1 VGVPPRGPPGLR
13 LRAVTATPV
22 ALSEAEI
29 DARLEGVNLRPTG
42 TDYRFFRPTHK
53 AVDRWIEYAAG
64 SHDRFFLGLAEIDQ
78 RMRGVWPSDVLVVTG
93 RAHSGKSA
101 VLLSSI
107 AKNLQQD
114 EDFRAVIFT
123 PDEPEILVVSKLYA
137 LLHLQN
143 LEDVERGL
151 QSSDPAYLQ
160 HIESAKPLLDRVKI
174 FPSAMPFD
182 EMSIALAECED
193 YWQIRPRFV
202 MIDFLEQL
210 PMASGYEGVSSV
222 LKGVKE
228 WAETENLPVGL
239 VHQSGKS
246 STRGSSR
253 GMDDGKFNAD
263 EYAILQLN
271 VFRKRDNPKL
281 EEHERRIHSV
291 SVSLDL
297 CKNKRPPCEI
307 TNPPIDYF
315 MDPRCGMVREYYDA
329 DVPTNNLWAP

>member
-1 VGVPPRGPPGLR
+1 
-13 LRAVTATPV
+13 VTGEQPV
-22 ALSEAEI
+22 ALDEAEI
-29 DARLEGVNLRPTG
+29 EARLQGFDLRPA
-42 TDYRFFRPTHK
+42 DQPYRFFQPTHT
-53 AVDRWIEYAAG
+53 AVDRWVEYAAG
-64 SHDRFFLGLAEIDQ
+64 SQDRFFLGLKEIDNK
-78 RMRGVWPSDVLVVTG
+78 MRGVWPSDVLVVTG

-101 VLLSSI
+101 VLLSAI
-107 AKNLQQD
+107 AKSLHED
-114 EDFRAVIFT
+114 PDFRAVIFT
-123 PDEPEILVVSKLYA
+123 PDEPETLVVSKLYA
-137 LLHLQN
+137 LLYLQN
-143 LEDVERGL
+143 LADVEEGL
-151 QSSDPAYLQ
+151 QARDPAYIQ
-160 HIESAKPLLDRVKI
+160 HINDAKALLDRVKI
-174 FPSAMPFD
+174 FPTALPFN

-193 YWQIRPRFV
+193 FWQIRPRFV

-271 VFRKRDNPKL
+271 VFRKRDLAKL
-281 EEHERRIHSV
+281 DDSERRIHSV
-291 SVSLDL
+291 SISLDL
-297 CKNKRPPCEI
+297 CKNKRPPCHI

-315 MDPRCGMVREYYDA
+315 MDPHCGLVREYYSSDI
-329 DVPTNNLWAP
+329 PTDDRWLG

>member
-1 VGVPPRGPPGLR
+1 MTGI
-13 LRAVTATPV
+13 PV
-22 ALSEAEI
+22 ALSEAEV
-29 DARLEGVNLRPTG
+29 DARLEGADLRPTG
-42 TDYRFFRPTHK
+42 TDYRFFRPTSK
-53 AVDRWIEYAAG
+53 AVDRWVEYAAG

-107 AKNLQQD
+107 VKNLQQD
-114 EDFRAVIFT
+114 ENFRAVIFT

-137 LLHLQN
+137 LLYLQS

-151 QSSDPAYLQ
+151 QDADPAYLQ
-160 HIESAKPLLDRVKI
+160 HIEAAKPLLDRVKI

-193 YWQIRPRFV
+193 YWQVRPRFA

-263 EYAILQLN
+263 EYAILAN
-271 VFRKRDNPKL
+271 
-281 EEHERRIHSV
+281 
-291 SVSLDL
+291 
-297 CKNKRPPCEI
+297 EI
-307 TNPPIDYF
+307 TRNSTTMRNESIRYLF
-315 MDPRCGMVREYYDA
+315 H
-329 DVPTNNLWAP
+329 